1 MHNEFDLTRE
11 FDEFLDEV
19 YDEVEIMGV
28 TIFPNQILKTDQD
41 AYREGFLDWCN
52 SNNYEF

>member
-1 MHNEFDLTRE
+1 MHNESDLITM

-41 AYREGFLDWCN
+41 AYRQAF
-52 SNNYEF
+52 NNYCDANNYDY